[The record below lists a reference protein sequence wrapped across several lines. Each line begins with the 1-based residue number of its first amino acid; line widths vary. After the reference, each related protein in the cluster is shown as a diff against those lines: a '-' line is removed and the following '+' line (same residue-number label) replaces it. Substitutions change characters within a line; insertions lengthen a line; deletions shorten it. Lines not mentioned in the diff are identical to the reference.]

1 MPYRRRAGHIRTFA
15 GIAASPP
22 LSPEDARRVYFW
34 LNSDL
39 GACLPA
45 AATPRQRALAA
56 RQFHI
61 GQPVTLL
68 GPGGVTAG
76 ALRLSAGARLVSGE
90 PSQANLERAARLERE
105 IHDALAA
112 LEKVSLI
119 MDHWDAVARANPR
132 PCYRASDD

>member
-1 MPYRRRAGHIRTFA
+1 M
-15 GIAASPP
+15 
-22 LSPEDARRVYFW
+22 
-34 LNSDL
+34 
-39 GACLPA
+39 
-45 AATPRQRALAA
+45 
-56 RQFHI
+56 
-61 GQPVTLL
+61 
-68 GPGGVTAG
+68 TAG